1 MFSIKEK
8 TNMGCEFPIKYVS
21 KPFNGTS
28 RNEEHVN
35 NFVQSPKRKSNFK
48 ENKEKTLTTK
58 MTTKI
63 LSNIIKT
70 LKTLLNMHATVVKHC
85 VSHFKFILF
94 LNYILAN
101 CLMIFKM
108 KKWKTL
114 YLYVIIVKQKMIV
127 ANNWTWFNVNISQII
142 NWILNLFQ
150 SKIKLKNI

>member
-1 MFSIKEK
+1 
-8 TNMGCEFPIKYVS
+8 
-21 KPFNGTS
+21 
-28 RNEEHVN
+28 
-35 NFVQSPKRKSNFK
+35 
-48 ENKEKTLTTK
+48 
-58 MTTKI
+58 
-63 LSNIIKT
+63 
-70 LKTLLNMHATVVKHC
+70 
-85 VSHFKFILF
+85 LF

-114 YLYVIIVKQKMIV
+114 YLYVIIVEQKMIV

>member
-1 MFSIKEK
+1 
-8 TNMGCEFPIKYVS
+8 
-21 KPFNGTS
+21 
-28 RNEEHVN
+28 
-35 NFVQSPKRKSNFK
+35 
-48 ENKEKTLTTK
+48 
-58 MTTKI
+58 
-63 LSNIIKT
+63 
-70 LKTLLNMHATVVKHC
+70 
-85 VSHFKFILF
+85 LF